1 MKAVIHKAD
10 TREHA
15 EHGWL
20 ESYHTFSFA
29 NYHAPDRR
37 CGHLPGW
44 IKIWWARS
52 LPVEG
57 MSVC

>member
-1 MKAVIHKAD
+1 MKAVIHQAD

-29 NYHAPDRR
+29 NYHDPDRR
-37 CGHLPGW
+37 CGHLPG
-44 IKIWWARS
+44 
-52 LPVEG
+52 
-57 MSVC
+57 